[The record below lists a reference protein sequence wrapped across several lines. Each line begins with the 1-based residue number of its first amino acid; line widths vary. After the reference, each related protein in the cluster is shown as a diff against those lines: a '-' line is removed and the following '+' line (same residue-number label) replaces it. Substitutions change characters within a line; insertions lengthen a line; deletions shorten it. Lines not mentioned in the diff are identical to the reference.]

1 MERYEVID
9 KETLWEGRFLRTL
22 MLRYRDSSG
31 SVRTWEAI
39 ERVNCKGIV
48 AVVPIT
54 DDGSVLLIRQFRPPL
69 NGYVIEFPAGLND
82 RDETLETVAKREL
95 LEETGYRAKEIRFLG
110 RGPLSSGSSVEVMT
124 VYVAKGLEFVGQ
136 GEKDETEEIEVIKVP
151 IDSIW
156 EKLKELEDRGD
167 FIDLKIPG
175 LVAIAVKTLS
185 LQPSFKNSE
194 TTSNHICPR

>member
-1 MERYEVID
+1 MIERYEVID
-9 KETLWEGRFLRTL
+9 KKILWEGRFLRTL
-22 MLRYRDSSG
+22 LLRYRDSSG
-31 SVRTWEAI
+31 NIRTWEAI
-39 ERVNCKGIV
+39 ERVNCNGIV

-69 NGYVIEFPAGLND
+69 NRYVIEFPAGLND
-82 RDETLETVAKREL
+82 RDETLEAVAEREL
-95 LEETGYRAKEIRFLG
+95 LEETGYRAREIKFLG

-136 GEKDETEEIEVIKVP
+136 GEMDETEEIEVIKVP
-151 IDSIW
+151 IDLVW
-156 EKLKELEDRGD
+156 ERLKEFEDRGD

-175 LVAIAVKTLS
+175 FVAMAVEMLS

-194 TTSNHICPR
+194 T